1 LLEGCARL
9 ASTRSEAMNKIVR
22 EHYPVERL
30 PEDLRAE
37 LGIARTAKVVIEI
50 DAESSRSS
58 RQAAAAE
65 LLTLREKLRPSA
77 DDSVERVRKLRDE
90 WDD

>member
-1 LLEGCARL
+1 
-9 ASTRSEAMNKIVR
+9 MNKIVR

-37 LGIARTAKVVIEI
+37 LGLARTVTVVIE
-50 DAESSRSS
+50 AED
-58 RQAAAAE
+58 QAPPKRDREAAIAE
-65 LLTLREKLRPSA
+65 LRELRSKLKPSA
-77 DDSVERVRKLRDE
+77 DDAVERVRRLRDE